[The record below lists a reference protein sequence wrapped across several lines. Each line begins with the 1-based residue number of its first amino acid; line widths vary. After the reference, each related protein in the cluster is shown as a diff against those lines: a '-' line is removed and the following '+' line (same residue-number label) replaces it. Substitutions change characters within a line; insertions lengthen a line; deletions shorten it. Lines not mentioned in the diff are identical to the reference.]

1 MSIVADHVRRLDA
14 RIDQVSLIPL
24 GLAENQDETFQGVNQ
39 VEVSALTSP
48 RITRLLGIS
57 KALSSSSTSGASL
70 PAWRIEDLL
79 LKSGLVET
87 DEGQA
92 EFRERILLEGKT
104 TVETDVEWLLVA
116 KATVQTYG
124 LLMDT
129 LLDQILPLSDDIWYW
144 DEVLSSYPNSLIY
157 TMQSSPLRLLNW
169 TKDISFEVLDR
180 LKQLQK
186 DQIPAARQEYFQPD
200 FDHSGSGA
208 ISPTQLDGQ
217 KGDDHM
223 TELSRV
229 TSGASAMPGVSS
241 HWRQYY
247 NVVRASIAER
257 SLTDFRH
264 KILSRVDIG
273 RSEARRKLARLQKLR
288 EMTAA
293 GLGVLMDEGLDLG
306 NGQQE
311 MVYSEEWRG
320 ILERSVALMDVIL
333 QGVHRLD
340 ATVSDFEDNIFAG
353 VEADPE
359 LSVHIDDI
367 PAATRPATLARRLLS
382 LLQQGIP
389 EHSQATSALTSK
401 YGRPSRLVRYWIPA
415 VVLLLSSSTILRILV
430 NRQDDIVAWIRDFG
444 ATTRDFW
451 FNWVIEPVRK
461 ILGTI
466 RHDSNE
472 EIAIMSRDSLKADRE
487 SLERMVIEFAQD
499 HPLVAVGNA
508 SISESELVD
517 IRSKV
522 REGDVTPVLRA
533 YEKGLRQPFIGAV
546 KGNLVRSL
554 LIQVQKTKVDLE
566 VAISGIDALLKS
578 QELVFGFIGLTPGI
592 LVTIGLVQYLKTVFG
607 GRKGIRHTRNARR
620 SVRVLRRMDKILCKA
635 SSTSKEG
642 FISYRDHGLLVCEIH
657 VLRQL
662 ADNVLPGDIKREF
675 IEDLDELASLRVISM
690 QVKVLERI
698 RWAYADEDSFTPSF
712 ITTIGIDFKIR
723 TIELDGKRVKLQIWD
738 TAGQERFRTITTA
751 YYRGAMGILLVYDV
765 TDERS
770 FNNIRTWFANVEQ
783 HATEGVNK
791 ILIGNKCDW
800 EEKRVVSTER
810 GQALADELGIPFLEV
825 SAKTNENIE
834 KAFYSLAADIK
845 KRIIDTSKTE
855 QSGTAGSS
863 GVNVGEQAGAG
874 SGGKCC

>member
-14 RIDQVSLIPL
+14 RIDQISLIPL
-24 GLAENQDETFQGVNQ
+24 GLGENQDEQFQGVDR

-48 RITRLLGIS
+48 RITQLLRIS

-79 LKSGLVET
+79 LKSNLVEM
-87 DEGQA
+87 DEEEG
-92 EFRERILLEGKT
+92 ELKEKIVLEGKT
-104 TVETDVEWLLVA
+104 AVETDVEWLLVG

-144 DEVLSSYPNSLIY
+144 DEVLSSYPNSLLY
-157 TMQSSPLRLLNW
+157 TMQSSPLRLLKW
-169 TKDISFEVLDR
+169 TKEISSEVVDR
-180 LKQLQK
+180 LRQLQH
-186 DQIPAARQEYFQPD
+186 DQLLAARQHLQPD
-200 FDHSGSGA
+200 FEQSGSGD

-217 KGDDHM
+217 QGDDQA
-223 TELSRV
+223 TGLSRV
-229 TSGASAMPGVSS
+229 TSRGAAPPSMSS
-241 HWRQYY
+241 HWGQYY
-247 NVVRASIAER
+247 SVVRASIAER

-311 MVYSEEWRG
+311 VEYNEEWRG
-320 ILERSVALMDVIL
+320 VLERSVALMDMIL
-333 QGVHRLD
+333 QGVLKLD
-340 ATVSDFEDNIFAG
+340 SNVSDFEESVFAG
-353 VEADPE
+353 VERDPE
-359 LSVHIDDI
+359 LSVHIDDV

-389 EHSQATSALTSK
+389 DHSVATSELTSK
-401 YGRPSRLVRYWIPA
+401 HGRPSRLVRYWIPA
-415 VVLLLSSSTILRILV
+415 AVLLFSSSTILRILV
-430 NRQDDIVAWIRDFG
+430 NRQDDIITWIRDLG

-451 FNWVIEPVRK
+451 FNWVVEPVRK
-461 ILGTI
+461 IIGTI

-487 SLERMVIEFAQD
+487 SLERMVVEFAQD
-499 HPLVAVGNA
+499 HPLVAVGST

-522 REGDVTPVLRA
+522 KEGDVTPVLRA
-533 YEKGLRQPFIGAV
+533 YEKGLRQPFVGAV

-592 LVTIGLVQYLKTVFG
+592 LVTIGIVQYLKTVFG
-607 GRKGIRHTRNARR
+607 GRKGMRHTKKARR
-620 SVRVLRRMDKILCKA
+620 AVRVLRRMDKILSKA
-635 SSTSKEG
+635 SSTSEEG

-662 ADNVLPGDIKREF
+662 AVLPGDVEKEF

-698 RWAYADEDSFTPSF
+698 RWSYAEWLS
-712 ITTIGIDFKIR
+712 R
-723 TIELDGKRVKLQIWD
+723 TR
-738 TAGQERFRTITTA
+738 
-751 YYRGAMGILLVYDV
+751 
-765 TDERS
+765 
-770 FNNIRTWFANVEQ
+770 
-783 HATEGVNK
+783 
-791 ILIGNKCDW
+791 
-800 EEKRVVSTER
+800 
-810 GQALADELGIPFLEV
+810 
-825 SAKTNENIE
+825 
-834 KAFYSLAADIK
+834 
-845 KRIIDTSKTE
+845 
-855 QSGTAGSS
+855 
-863 GVNVGEQAGAG
+863 
-874 SGGKCC
+874 